1 LKQVAVRRRIAG
13 LLAATIAFG
22 PVAIIFRLCF
32 KVWIPTARHIYVANV
47 IPEAGLSYA
56 GDLTDATPT
65 DHKDLDAGTLYM
77 VEIRG
82 GSPLHLF
89 QDLLSGSYAYG
100 WLTALADAYFPAL
113 TYESW
118 VALKPGDSRLEDIR
132 QKGDGRYLIRQD
144 RLYFSLP
151 KGIYFAAVQRLEVV
165 VPFYKGSAVDEIG
178 EILWIVAVFAAAG
191 LIVRTGWSAVAR
203 LYRESQS
210 VRNIM
215 SGLAITCVMFAAA
228 FVAAEMYL
236 RFANK
241 FPKSMIALP
250 HRFVPEVGFLYEPG
264 AEIRWTNGLDFWTTQ
279 RANSL
284 GFADDEPVIPKPAGT
299 FRILLIGD
307 SFVEAL
313 QVPPE
318 RKLQSL
324 LGNALQRQFPEGKYD
339 VVAMGYAGTG
349 QANQLPFI
357 EKYNEKIKADLVVL
371 LFVDNDFANNSPLLE
386 SVRRGW
392 HPDYPPMLFFRL
404 GSTGQCQRVEISS
417 DYMHRQLPG
426 ATEAGHVKVLRSLS
440 PEYSR
445 KLEGWDPEK
454 NPMDSVFFSEGTL
467 PPVFEEAVELTK
479 CAFAA
484 WKTRAEQD
492 GFQLM
497 VLATDNVTKGPGMR
511 SPQYGQIHRLRAIT
525 QELHLPLLDLYPIFL
540 KRGGPELA
548 RWTHDAHWNPTGH
561 RWASEALIDF
571 LKRGRY
577 LRASGTA
584 RTTTSRPGN

>member
-1 LKQVAVRRRIAG
+1 MVRQIGR
-13 LLAATIAFG
+13 LLAATLAFG
-22 PVAIIFRLCF
+22 TLAVAFRSCF
-32 KVWIPTARHIYVANV
+32 KPWVPTGRHIYVATV
-47 IPEAGLSYA
+47 VPEAGLAYS
-56 GDLTDATPT
+56 GDLTGATPK
-65 DHKDLDAGTLYM
+65 KDVAAATVYM

-82 GSPLHLF
+82 GSPLHFL
-89 QDLLSGSYAYG
+89 QGLLGGSYAYG
-100 WLTALADAYFPAL
+100 WLTALTDAYFPAR
-113 TYESW
+113 TYERW
-118 VALKPGDSRLEDIR
+118 VALKPGPSRLEDIR

-151 KGIYFAAVQRLEVV
+151 EGSSLADVRRLEVV
-165 VPFYKGSAVDEIG
+165 LLFYKGSAVDEIG
-178 EILWIVAVFAAAG
+178 EILWVTALFAAAG
-191 LIVRTGWSAVAR
+191 LIFRAGWPVLTQ
-203 LYRESQS
+203 LYRDSPS
-210 VRNIM
+210 IRNIT
-215 SGLAITCVMFAAA
+215 SGFAITCVMLATA
-228 FVAAEMYL
+228 FGAAEMYL

-284 GFADDEPVIPKPAGT
+284 GFADHEPVIPKPAGT

-318 RKLQSL
+318 QKLQSL
-324 LGNALQRQFPEGKYD
+324 LGNALRRQFPEGKYD

-357 EKYNEKIKADLVVL
+357 EQYNEKIKADLVVL
-371 LFVDNDFANNSPLLE
+371 LFVDNDFADNSPLLE

-392 HPDYPPMLFFRL
+392 HPDYPPMLFFRI
-404 GSTGQCQRVEISS
+404 GSTGRCQRVEISP
-417 DYMHRQLPG
+417 DYAHRQVPG
-426 ATEAGHVKVLRSLS
+426 ATEAGRVKVLRSLS
-440 PEYSR
+440 PEYRR

-454 NPMDSVFFSEGTL
+454 DPMDSVFFSEGTL
-467 PPVFEEAVELTK
+467 PLVFEEAVELTR

-484 WKTRAEQD
+484 WKRRAEQD
-492 GFQLM
+492 GFQLI

-511 SPQYGQIHRLRAIT
+511 NPKYGQIYRLQMIA

-540 KRGGPELA
+540 NRGGPELA
-548 RWTHDAHWNPTGH
+548 RWKHDAHWNPTGH
-561 RWASEALIDF
+561 RWASEALIDY
-571 LKRGRY
+571 LNRGRY
-577 LRASGTA
+577 LGASGTA
-584 RTTTSRPGN
+584 RATIRRPRN